1 MEGSSI
7 GQSAHSVVMSVPTV
21 KDDFV
26 MLRPPPS
33 RPPDQGG
40 GGGGGIFI
48 PAVHIILSFASVSLS
63 LFCLRYIQWRNKMYW
78 SLKRKKY

>member
-7 GQSAHSVVMSVPTV
+7 GQSAHSVVMSVSTV

-33 RPPDQGG
+33 RPPDQG

-63 LFCLRYIQWRNKMYW
+63 LFCLRYIQGRNKM
-78 SLKRKKY
+78 